1 MNADWFRGIIAP
13 IVVAVLVGLVSGYL
27 ASRTAIA
34 THDERIAMQGQRLE
48 RVENRVNDLQTMQIS
63 ITRLEVQMAQVMLE
77 LQRLNSRLEVIPR

>member
-1 MNADWFRGIIAP
+1 MTVDWFRGIVAP
-13 IVVAVLVGLVSGYL
+13 VIVAVLVGLASGYL

-34 THDERIAMQGQRLE
+34 THNERIAMQGQRIE
-48 RVENRVNDLQTMQIS
+48 RVEARVNDLQTMQIS